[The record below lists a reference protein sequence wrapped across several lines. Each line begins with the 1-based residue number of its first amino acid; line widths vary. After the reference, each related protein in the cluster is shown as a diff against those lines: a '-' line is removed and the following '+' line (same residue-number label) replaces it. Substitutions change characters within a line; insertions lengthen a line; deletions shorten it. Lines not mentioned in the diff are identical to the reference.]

1 MSRKQELRKK
11 TVWRSDPH
19 TLVKHLVYRHYL
31 DCWMP
36 KILQKFPSATI
47 VDAFAGPG
55 VYEDGP
61 VGSPLLVAKTFL
73 NHSAYARFNNLHI
86 VCLEQRADRV
96 DRLRAEI
103 AALGT
108 RPKLEIT
115 VLAPGEFA
123 AQQPF
128 LSHVAHA
135 GRLNNAPVLW
145 LLDPFN
151 IKSLPF
157 NRIADCLSGRYD
169 EAVIT
174 FFTEEM
180 HRFCTRKGFD
190 ATLDKHFGGRN
201 WREAAQVH
209 GEASRKEALVNAYR
223 RSLETCKGVMTEQ
236 FGVQVRNTTPRY
248 SLVFATHSEY
258 GLKCWNPV
266 KWKLDSYSGS
276 GASAGTVIQPDLFG
290 TSAADELSDLLRA
303 HTGTEQ
309 SWWRLVGNATRAG
322 YLDRHLREALDRL
335 ASEGVAIR
343 VEPVEARTAW
353 PENCIVRFYAPE
365 DVDDSDLRESLE
377 EN

>member
-1 MSRKQELRKK
+1 MSRKQELREKA
-11 TVWRSDPH
+11 VWRSDPH

-36 KILQKFPSATI
+36 KILQKFPTATI

-61 VGSPLLVAKTFL
+61 VGSPLLIAKTFL
-73 NHSAYARFNNLHI
+73 GHSAYARFNNLRV

-96 DRLRAEI
+96 ARLRAEI
-103 AALGT
+103 AAVGQT
-108 RPKLEIT
+108 PKLQMT
-115 VLAPGEFA
+115 VLEPSEFA

-128 LSHVAHA
+128 LSQVAH
-135 GRLNNAPVLW
+135 GDRPNSTPVLW

-157 NRIADCLSGRYD
+157 YRVADCLSGRYD
-169 EAVIT
+169 EAVVT

-180 HRFCTRKGFD
+180 HRFCTREGFD
-190 ATLDKHFGGRN
+190 LTLDEHFGSAD
-201 WREAAQVH
+201 WRGAAQVY
-209 GEASRKEALVNAYR
+209 GEAQRKDALVNAYR
-223 RSLETCKGVMTEQ
+223 RSLETCKGVLTEQ

-276 GASAGTVIQPDLFG
+276 GASAGTLMQPDLFG
-290 TSAADELSDLLRA
+290 TSVIDELSDLLRA
-303 HTGTEQ
+303 HAGTEQ
-309 SWWRLVGNATRAG
+309 PWSRLVGDATRAG
-322 YLDRHLREALDRL
+322 YLEKHLRGALDGL
-335 ASEGVAIR
+335 AAEGVAIR
-343 VEPVEARTAW
+343 VEPVEARSAW
-353 PENCIVRFYAPE
+353 PENSVVRFYAPE

-377 EN
+377 ES